1 MKIKITK
8 KIIYNII
15 LVVAIFWFADFLMH
29 IHGVGE
35 SNYYYILKFGNAT
48 LLAFIWF
55 TIFDN
60 KEHYKKALFAI
71 FAGTWISFSYLMTSY
86 SGFIQLLGIS
96 ARYNAPPFVILGLT
110 LSPYFWWLFHSLV
123 FYIGLEISKFFK

>member
-60 KEHYKKALFAI
+60 KEHYKKALFANT
-71 FAGTWISFSYLMTSY
+71 AGTKT
-86 SGFIQLLGIS
+86 
-96 ARYNAPPFVILGLT
+96 
-110 LSPYFWWLFHSLV
+110 
-123 FYIGLEISKFFK
+123 FYQTT